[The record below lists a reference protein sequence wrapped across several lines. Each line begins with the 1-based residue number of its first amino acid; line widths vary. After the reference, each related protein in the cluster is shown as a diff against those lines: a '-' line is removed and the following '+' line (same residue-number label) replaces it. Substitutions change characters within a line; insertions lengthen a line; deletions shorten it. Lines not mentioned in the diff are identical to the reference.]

1 MKNSGNTVYI
11 IDSKRTPIGKRN
23 GSLKDVHPVDLLGNL
38 TRETLAIN
46 KIDPNW
52 IDDVITGCVDQVGN
66 QGADIARNS
75 WLSAGLPESTP
86 GVTIDRQC
94 GSSLQAIEFAKNGI
108 ISGDY
113 NIAIA
118 SGVESMTRIPILS
131 TIKDANPITESLNDR
146 YKMNNEWFSQA
157 YGSELI
163 AEKYGISREDM
174 DFLGYTSH
182 MRASQSRNVFQH
194 EILPVKNNG
203 NTILGKDEGIRDSPD
218 LKKMNELPPAFPNLK
233 LVTAGNSS
241 QISDGASIA
250 ILASEDAVEKY
261 NLKPVAK
268 IISTAAVGVN
278 PVTMLTGPIPVTKK
292 VLDRA
297 GMKIED
303 IDVFE
308 VNEAFASVVLA
319 WEKEL
324 NVPHEKVNVNGGAV
338 ALGHPLGATGTR
350 IVSTMVNILNTRKLH
365 YGLIAICE
373 GGGMANGAII
383 ERVE

>member
-303 IDVFE
+303 MDVFE

-324 NVPHEKVNVNGGAV
+324 NVPHEKVNVHGGAV